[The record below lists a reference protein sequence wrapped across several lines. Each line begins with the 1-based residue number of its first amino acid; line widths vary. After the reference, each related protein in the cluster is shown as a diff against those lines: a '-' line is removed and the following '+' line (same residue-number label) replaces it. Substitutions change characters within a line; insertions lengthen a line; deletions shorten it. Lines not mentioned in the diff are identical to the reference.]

1 MTAAAAALPASD
13 LMPVARSPHLAAPA
27 GLGAM
32 LSSARAAAGLTQEEL
47 ADRSG
52 LSVRAIR
59 NLETGRTGAPRQQS
73 VGLLAGALG
82 MPPGQL
88 LPKPGGVAPVLSA
101 AASRASAMSPQSELP
116 ASYPSPVGRFALVAE
131 LSELLTDT
139 AGGTK
144 LAVVVGPPG
153 SGKTATVAHTARLL
167 CRDFPDLQVYID
179 LDGQSGEPMTP
190 AAVAER
196 VLRSF
201 GFASPSHSLEEAT
214 ARARAALARHR
225 AIVVLDNAVSEA
237 QVRPLICATPR
248 SAILVAACR
257 TLPALP
263 AREVQ
268 LDALDPVEAAEL
280 IGVLAGPE
288 RAAAEP
294 SAALSI
300 AQSCA
305 YLPLALHIAGLWLAA
320 RPHRRLRE
328 LAERLRDETGRL
340 DLLRIGDLSLRASVA
355 AAYHRLTEAQRTAL
369 GKLRTLRGFFEVA
382 DAAPLLGISEQAAA
396 DLIDDLTHRQVVY
409 AVHTRD
415 GRPPLY
421 QLHESFR
428 LYAASGPAGGSLRR
442 PARTART
449 W

>member
-1 MTAAAAALPASD
+1 
-13 LMPVARSPHLAAPA
+13 MPMARSSHLAAHA
-27 GLGAM
+27 GLGAV
-32 LSSARAAAGLTQEEL
+32 LSNARVAAGLTQEEL

-88 LPKPGGVAPVLSA
+88 LPRPCGSAPALSA
-101 AASRASAMSPQSELP
+101 AVPRASAVPPQSELP
-116 ASYPSPVGRFALVAE
+116 ACYPSPVGRFALVTE
-131 LSELLTDT
+131 LCELLTDT
-139 AGGTK
+139 AGGPATK
-144 LAVVVGPPG
+144 LAVVTGPPG

-167 CRDFPDLQVYID
+167 SRDFPDLQVYID
-179 LDGQSGEPMTP
+179 LDGQSGEPMTA

-201 GFASPSHSLEEAT
+201 GFASPSQSLEEAT

-268 LDALDPVEAAEL
+268 LDALDPVEAAKL
-280 IGVLAGPE
+280 LGIIAGPE
-288 RAAAEP
+288 RTAAEP
-294 SAALSI
+294 SEALSI
-300 AQSCA
+300 AQSCG

-328 LAERLRDETGRL
+328 LAERLRDEAARL
-340 DLLRIGDLSLRASVA
+340 DLLRIGDLSLRASVG
-355 AAYHRLTEAQRTAL
+355 AAYRRLTEVQRIAL
-369 GKLRTLRGFFEVA
+369 GKLRTLHGFFEVT
-382 DAAPLLGISEQAAA
+382 DAVPLLGISEQTTA
-396 DLIDDLTHRQVVY
+396 DLIDDLAHRQVVH
-409 AVHTRD
+409 AVHARD

-421 QLHESFR
+421 HLHESFR
-428 LYAASGPAGGSLRR
+428 LYAASVPAGGSPRR
-442 PARTART
+442 PTRISRA